1 MRKLTEMT
9 DRMKAKYAELFINA
23 INTMEQAAWQKPWV
37 APTNGAP
44 CNLYRQ
50 SAPYKGVNHFLLRML
65 CSLEGWET
73 PYFVT
78 FNEMTDEDK
87 KYGGLSLRQHLKLD
101 ANGMPQFDKQ
111 GMPVMEREGSFPV
124 WKFLPRIKD
133 KDGNIISQ
141 YDYDQLDEEEQ
152 QACRTFFMLRVYY
165 VWNLDQTDFAEV
177 YPEAYKQMTQ
187 PDHEYTATT
196 IDPVLEVMIMQPGMW
211 RCPIEFGGHAA
222 FYQPSKDRVK
232 LPQRD
237 KFRSDEAF
245 YGTALHEM
253 AHSTAKELKRSQDGT
268 FGDEDYAME
277 EFIAELT
284 SACVCSMLGVG
295 KMLDEQHIAYVQS
308 WRKALTEQNDFIPK
322 VIDHVQRA
330 TNYIL
335 RRYDEIYNR
344 MGLPKMLTA
353 VAAA

>member
-1 MRKLTEMT
+1 MKKLTEMT

-23 INTMEQAAWQKPWV
+23 INEMEQAAWTKPWV
-37 APTNGAP
+37 APSNGLP

-50 SAPYKGVNHFLLRML
+50 SSPYKGVNHFLLRML
-65 CSLEGWET
+65 CSLKGWET

-78 FNEMTDEDK
+78 FNEMTDEEK
-87 KYGGLSLRQHLKLD
+87 KYGGLSLRSHLKLD
-101 ANGMPQFDKQ
+101 GNGMPEFDKQ
-111 GMPVMEREGSFPV
+111 GLPVMEREGSFPV

-141 YDYDQLDEEEQ
+141 YDYDQMTEDEQKE
-152 QACRTFFMLRVYY
+152 CRTFFMLRVYY
-165 VWNLDQTDFAEV
+165 VWNLDQTDFADV

-187 PDHEYTATT
+187 PEHDYRATT

-222 FYQPSKDRVK
+222 FYQPSKDRVQ
-232 LPQRD
+232 LPKRE
-237 KFRSDEAF
+237 KFLSDEAF

-253 AHSTAKELKRSQDGT
+253 AHSTAKELKRSQTGF

-295 KMLDEQHIAYVQS
+295 KMLDEQHIAYVRS

-344 MGLPKMLTA
+344 MGLPKMLPA
-353 VAAA
+353 AKVA